1 MRQMNERTVFNAVH
15 ELELVSCAQLAD
27 ATGISKPTVAQ
38 ALRSMEAAGLV
49 RATGRSSGHLG
60 RTGLLY
66 GVAPDGGYVLAID
79 IGIRRVRIAVGDLTR
94 AMVQQVDT
102 ESPGNDLSAIT
113 DCVASMG
120 RDALRRAGASK
131 RKVLASVVGS
141 PGAVDPRHPGLT
153 HVGRLSCLEGVDL
166 AAILSGRMGVPV
178 TVENDVNLAALGE
191 QAFGVCAS
199 NMVVL
204 SIGDGIGAALILD
217 GRLIRGPR
225 GAAGE
230 IESVPFDR
238 ARGRGQRLLPESRGP
253 LTRFVALR
261 VSALA
266 AITDAE
272 LVVLTGE
279 AGLDPSLLDPVRRIV
294 AGHLA
299 EPPRLEI
306 SQLGENGVLLGCLA
320 SAHAAALERA
330 FSQPLNRERS
340 A

>member
-1 MRQMNERTVFNAVH
+1 MNERTVFDTVRG
-15 ELELVSCAQLAD
+15 LGPVSCAQLAD

-38 ALRSMEAAGLV
+38 AIRSMEAAGLV
-49 RATGRSSGHLG
+49 HATGRSSGHLG

-79 IGIRRVRIAVGDLTR
+79 IGVRRVRVAVGDLTGT
-94 AMVQQVDT
+94 MVERVDAD
-102 ESPGNDLSAIT
+102 SPGDDLAA
-113 DCVASMG
+113 VADRVVVMV
-120 RDALRRAGASK
+120 RDALRRVRAT
-131 RKVLASVVGS
+131 RRDVLASVVGS
-141 PGAVDPRHPGLT
+141 PGAVDPRRAGLT
-153 HVGRLSCLEGVDL
+153 HVGRLTCLDGVDL
-166 AAILSGRMGVPV
+166 ATILSRRTRVPM
-178 TVENDVNLAALGE
+178 TMENDVNLAALGE
-191 QAFGVCAS
+191 QACGMSAL

-230 IESVPFDR
+230 IESVPFDG
-238 ARGRGQRLLPESRGP
+238 ARGRRQQLLPQSRGP

-261 VSALA
+261 VSAIA

-272 LVVLTGE
+272 LVVLTGDV
-279 AGLDPSLLDPVRRIV
+279 GLDSSLLDPVRRIV

-299 EPPRLEI
+299 EPPRLET
-306 SQLGENGVLLGCLA
+306 SELGDSGVLLGCLA
-320 SAHAAALERA
+320 SAHAAALERV
-330 FSQPLNRERS
+330 FSHPLNRERS